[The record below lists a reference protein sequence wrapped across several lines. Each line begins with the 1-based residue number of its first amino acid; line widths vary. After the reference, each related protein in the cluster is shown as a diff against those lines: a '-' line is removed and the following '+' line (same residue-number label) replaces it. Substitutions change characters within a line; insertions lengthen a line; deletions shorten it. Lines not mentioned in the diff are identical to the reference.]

1 MYKNVN
7 MPHVRVSF
15 FPALIAEGLLGFLP
29 SDSSG
34 ALATGKQ
41 DFLLLVSSFGTQV
54 LGGNTKSFQ

>member
-15 FPALIAEGLLGFLP
+15 FPALIAEGLLG
-29 SDSSG
+29 
-34 ALATGKQ
+34 TGKQ